1 MVRIP
6 QLILIGFGV
15 GLLVL
20 LGVPSLTGPTVPA
33 IGFVL
38 LEAGVIAVF
47 TALLYSWLHHRQT
60 EVHTDRSDA
69 AKPSQKTHQ
78 TGLDPLTHLLDQRG
92 LTVRLLELM
101 AVGERY
107 GNNLAIAI
115 IGVDHLKEIGEKYSQ
130 AVAERATIAIANEL
144 ADTLRM
150 PDRLGRWGQD
160 QFLALLP
167 ETSVDGASHIGERL
181 CEAVARAQF
190 EARRGVSLSLTASIG
205 VTVFRLG
212 DDLQGLI
219 SRANRAMKA
228 AKTQGRNCVHTDRA
242 A

>member
-20 LGVPSLTGPTVPA
+20 VGTPGLAGQTVPSIA
-33 IGFVL
+33 FIVL
-38 LEAGVIAVF
+38 QAGGIALF
-47 TALLYSWLHHRQT
+47 TALLYSWVSRRQT
-60 EVHTDRSDA
+60 SSVAHRSDA
-69 AKPSQKTHQ
+69 GKSVEKEHQ
-78 TGLDPLTHLLDQRG
+78 SGLDPLTHLLDQRG

-107 GNNLAIAI
+107 GNNLAVAI
-115 IGVDHLKEIGEKYSQ
+115 IGIDHLKDVDEKYSH
-130 AVAERATIAIANEL
+130 AVAEKAIVAIAGEL

-150 PDRLGRWGQD
+150 PDRLGRWGHD
-160 QFLALLP
+160 QFLAILP
-167 ETSVDGASHIGERL
+167 ETSLDGARHIGERL

-190 EARRGVSLSLTASIG
+190 EGRRGVLLSLTASIG

-212 DDLQGLI
+212 DDLQGVV

-228 AKTQGRNCVHTDRA
+228 AKTQGRNRVHTDRA